1 MSGRV
6 VRGFCAAALVAAGLA
21 PGAAQAGHLP
31 AIAGETVV
39 TVDRAAKMRI
49 SIPRRALVAID
60 TSKSVDIAGGG
71 RLTGLVLREN
81 HAQGDVASFIRVP
94 AQLGSDIYASGPHA
108 PVKCDT
114 TFPGYT
120 DCSKAKMPTH
130 YDLHRGT
137 YTLYAFSEGNV
148 PATITLRFANFGGSV
163 TLNPGTPVGSKS
175 VPLATSFGAPVAWS
189 AGAAVEPTS
198 AADLF
203 TVAWWKT
210 DQSAYAEAGACWYDG
225 SDGIEAAGQYR
236 WVPGC
241 PAGSSISMSEVSTPL
256 YGPIFV
262 AKAGQH
268 GLLGTSSTAEPG
280 TFGLGAWTK
289 AQGVRDTGG
298 FAYWLGR

>member
-6 VRGFCAAALVAAGLA
+6 VRGFCAAALVAAGLTPA
-21 PGAAQAGHLP
+21 AAQAGHLP
-31 AIAGETVV
+31 TVAGETIV

-49 SIPRRALVAID
+49 SIPRRALISID
-60 TSKSVDIAGGG
+60 TSKSVDFAGGG

-81 HAQGDVASFIRVP
+81 HANGDVASFLRVP
-94 AQLGSDIYASGPHA
+94 AQLGSDVYASGPMA
-108 PVKCDT
+108 PIKCDT
-114 TFPGYT
+114 TVPT
-120 DCSKAKMPTH
+120 HSDCTKAKMPTH

-137 YTLYAFSEGNV
+137 YTLYAFSEGDV
-148 PATITLRFANFGGSV
+148 PATITLRFANFSGSV
-163 TLNPGTPVGSKS
+163 TLNPATRVGSKS
-175 VPLATSFGAPVAWS
+175 VPLTTSFGAPVAWS
-189 AGAAVEPTS
+189 AGTAVKPTS

-210 DQSAYAEAGACWYDG
+210 DESAYADAGACWYDG

-241 PAGSSISMSEVSTPL
+241 PGGSSVSMGEVNSPL
-256 YGPIFV
+256 YGPMWV

-268 GLLGTSSTAEPG
+268 GMLGTSSAGEAG
-280 TFGLGAWTK
+280 TYGLGVWTK
-289 AQGVRDTGG
+289 AQGVRDGGG

>member
-6 VRGFCAAALVAAGLA
+6 VRGFCAAALVAAGLTPA
-21 PGAAQAGHLP
+21 AAQASHLP
-31 AIAGETVV
+31 VVAGETVV
-39 TVDRAAKMRI
+39 TVDGAAKMRVT
-49 SIPRRALVAID
+49 IPRRALVAID

-71 RLTGLVLREN
+71 RLTGLILREN
-81 HAQGDVASFIRVP
+81 HANGDVASFLRVP
-94 AQLGSDIYASGPHA
+94 AQLGSEVYGSGPTA
-108 PVKCDT
+108 PVKCDESI
-114 TFPGYT
+114 PGHS
-120 DCSKAKMPTH
+120 DCTKAKMPTY

-148 PATITLRFANFGGSV
+148 PATITLRFANLSGSV
-163 TLNPGTPVGSKS
+163 TLDPATRVGSKS
-175 VPLATSFGAPVAWS
+175 VPLATSVDAPVAWS
-189 AGAAVEPTS
+189 AGTAVNPTT

-210 DQSAYAEAGACWYDG
+210 DESAYAESGSCWYDG

-236 WVPGC
+236 WIPGC
-241 PAGSSISMSEVSTPL
+241 PGGSSVSMGELRSPI
-256 YGPIFV
+256 YGPMWL

-268 GLLGTSSTAEPG
+268 GSMGTSSTDTAG
-280 TFGLGAWTK
+280 TYGLGVWTK